1 MGNSITSE
9 NTVPSVNTDPFFKNY
24 KEFKYSYIV
33 KSLYKDIS
41 PTFYEMKLFE
51 KYVNEELGFDQ
62 SKELNIDSPLIKL
75 IIDYSRYNSFHQ

>member
-1 MGNSITSE
+1 MENVRTSE
-9 NTVPSVNTDPFFKNY
+9 KTVPSVNTDPFFKNY
-24 KEFKYSYIV
+24 QNFNNSYIV

-62 SKELNIDSPLIKL
+62 SKELNIDSPLLKL

>member
-1 MGNSITSE
+1 MENSVTSE
-9 NTVPSVNTDPFFKNY
+9 NTVPSMNTDPFFQNY
-24 KEFKYSYIV
+24 QEFKNSYII

-41 PTFYEMKLFE
+41 PTLYEMKLFE
-51 KYVNEELGFDQ
+51 KYVIEELGFDK